1 MIVFF
6 EEVTSTNDLAAEGDY
21 HHGDVVWALRQSAG
35 RGQRGHNWSSQA
47 EESLTMSIVWE
58 PKALSVKE
66 QFLLAEIAAL
76 AIVDTLREYGVEAQI
91 KWTNDIYVGNKKIC
105 GVLIENRLS
114 GAGVAR
120 SVVGIGL
127 NISQREFPEWIPNP
141 TSIALE
147 GGGEHTPKEV
157 LELLHAKLMARYDS
171 MAAGD
176 GVAIERE
183 YNDLLYRRGEE
194 HTYTLP
200 DGTPLQATL
209 LRVER
214 DGRLMLRTTD
224 GKEHGYHFGEIFF
237 RI

>member
-1 MIVFF
+1 MIYAFD
-6 EEVTSTNDLAAEGDY
+6 EVTSTNDLAIEGDY
-21 HHGDVVWALRQSAG
+21 HHGDVVWALSQSAG
-35 RGQRGHNWSSQA
+35 RGQRGHNWSSRA
-47 EESLTMSIVWE
+47 GENLTMSIIWE
-58 PKALSVKE
+58 PQGLAVKE
-66 QFLLAEIAAL
+66 QFLIAEIAAL
-76 AIVDTLREYGVEAQI
+76 AIVDTLRELNIEARI
-91 KWTNDIYVGNKKIC
+91 KWTNDIYVGDKKIC

-114 GAGVAR
+114 GAGIAR

-127 NISQREFPEWIPNP
+127 NVAQSDFPEWIPNP
-141 TSIALE
+141 TSIRLQTE
-147 GGGEHTPKEV
+147 GEHTPQEV
-157 LELLHAKLMARYDS
+157 LALLYTKLMARYES

-214 DGRLMLRTTD
+214 DGRLMLRTAD